1 MLEGV
6 QGYGQRE
13 REGEM
18 DHPVS
23 GCTRG
28 KKQMN
33 KTVRLEMIPSL
44 QRVDHNKVF
53 ELMELKRLCCCSA
66 GPHSAY
72 RCTAVVTFASAD
84 Q

>member
-53 ELMELKRLCCCSA
+53 ELM
-66 GPHSAY
+66 
-72 RCTAVVTFASAD
+72 
-84 Q
+84 

>member
-6 QGYGQRE
+6 QGYGERE

-23 GCTRG
+23 GCMRG

-53 ELMELKRLCCCSA
+53 EVMELRRLCCSA

-72 RCTAVVTFASAD
+72 TCTAVVTFASAD